1 MRLTKQRKLILERLR
16 NSKSHP
22 TATEIFDKV
31 RAELP
36 NISLGTVY
44 RNLDIL
50 SKQGFVKKI
59 ETCGDQKRFDAVTR
73 DHLHVICSRCGKVR
87 DVDGELDLD
96 VNKLAGIDSDFTIT
110 GIRFEILG
118 ICPACLT
125 GKP

>member
-87 DVDGELDLD
+87 DVEGEFDLD
-96 VNKLAGIDSDFTIT
+96 VDKLAGIDSDFTIT

-118 ICPACLT
+118 ICPACLANRS
-125 GKP
+125 